1 MSSACPGTARFPR
14 QCGSDV
20 HERRGAGAAAALT
33 KWGVLASEVAPLVA
47 PMLLLVKEAAATDPE
62 LLGLLEDSDA
72 QRLTRMRHN
81 AQVLAD
87 RGFLS
92 ADVSVKH
99 AADVMWT
106 LSAPE
111 LYGLLVVR
119 RGLKCRSLR

>member
-1 MSSACPGTARFPR
+1 MSAAEQEPR
-14 QCGSDV
+14 QLL
-20 HERRGAGAAAALT
+20 R

-119 RGLKCRSLR
+119 RGLSAARYGEFIASAMIAALLPEAR